1 MSDEKNYSRIA
12 IILYRVLIVICAII
26 VIVAIIAIYFR
37 E

>member
-26 VIVAIIAIYFR
+26 VVVAIIAIYFGG
-37 E
+37 

>member
-26 VIVAIIAIYFR
+26 VVVAIIAIYF
-37 E
+37 EG

>member
-26 VIVAIIAIYFR
+26 VIVAIIAIYFGG
-37 E
+37 

>member
-26 VIVAIIAIYFR
+26 VIAAIIAIYFGG
-37 E
+37 